1 MLTNSSLSLAYAALG
16 LRLWYE
22 KMVPVLFPFM
32 VLSGTLIRMGLVES
46 LIRPIRP
53 FFGKLFRISDP
64 AVYTILMGFLC
75 GFPMG
80 ARTTAE
86 FRNRQELSVAEG
98 QFLLAFCNNFG
109 PVYFWDLCCL
119 CCTGR
124 LSCPILWG
132 CTAFLLSTDYS

>member
-1 MLTNSSLSLAYAALG
+1 MKKIMDVFFFVFLTFCMLTNSSLSLAYAALG

-64 AVYTILMGFLC
+64 RFIRSLWAFYVA
-75 GFPMG
+75 FPWVHV
-80 ARTTAE
+80 R
-86 FRNRQELSVAEG
+86 RLSFV
-98 QFLLAFCNNFG
+98 
-109 PVYFWDLCCL
+109 
-119 CCTGR
+119 TGR
-124 LSCPILWG
+124 S
-132 CTAFLLSTDYS
+132 FL

>member
-1 MLTNSSLSLAYAALG
+1 MKKILGVFFFVFLTFCMLTNSSLSLAYAALG

-53 FFGKLFRISDP
+53 FFGKLFRISDS

-75 GFPMG
+75 GFPMVHV
-80 ARTTAE
+80 R
-86 FRNRQELSVAEG
+86 RLSFV
-98 QFLLAFCNNFG
+98 
-109 PVYFWDLCCL
+109 
-119 CCTGR
+119 TGR
-124 LSCPILWG
+124 S
-132 CTAFLLSTDYS
+132 FL